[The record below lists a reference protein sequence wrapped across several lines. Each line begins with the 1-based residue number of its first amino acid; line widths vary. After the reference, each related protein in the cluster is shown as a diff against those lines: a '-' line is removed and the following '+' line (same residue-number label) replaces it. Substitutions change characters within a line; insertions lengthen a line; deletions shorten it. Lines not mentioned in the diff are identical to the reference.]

1 MEDKENVKNT
11 EVKAVK
17 KDFKKG
23 MKKPFKKTPT
33 KTLDEVVLET
43 KAVVKVTKGG
53 RQRRF
58 QAVVL
63 VGDKKGQVGLGT
75 GKANEVSEA
84 VKKARQEA
92 TKNIVKISIVDG
104 RTIPHEV
111 VRKEG
116 ATTVILKPAF
126 AGCGLVAGGAVRSV
140 LDIAG
145 VKDIV
150 SKSLGSRKK
159 INVARATIDALVSVK
174 PVKVVA
180 LERGKTKEEILG

>member
-75 GKANEVSEA
+75 GKAN
-84 VKKARQEA
+84 
-92 TKNIVKISIVDG
+92 
-104 RTIPHEV
+104 
-111 VRKEG
+111 
-116 ATTVILKPAF
+116 
-126 AGCGLVAGGAVRSV
+126 
-140 LDIAG
+140 
-145 VKDIV
+145 
-150 SKSLGSRKK
+150 
-159 INVARATIDALVSVK
+159 
-174 PVKVVA
+174 
-180 LERGKTKEEILG
+180 

>member
-11 EVKAVK
+11 EVKTVK

-111 VRKEG
+111 VIKEG
-116 ATTVILKPAF
+116 ATTVILKPAYE
-126 AGCGLVAGGAVRSV
+126 GCGLVAGGAVRSV

-145 VKDIV
+145 IKDIV

-159 INVARATIDALVSVK
+159 INVARATINALVSVK
-174 PVKVVA
+174 PIEVVA